1 MGIGSVFLGL
11 AACIFAAA
19 LTAGTIDYRIR
30 KQVRHA
36 AEERRR
42 NEGLT
47 PES

>member
-1 MGIGSVFLGL
+1 MGIGSVFVGL

-19 LTAGTIDYRIR
+19 LTAGTIEYRIR

-42 NEGLT
+42 NEGLA